1 MHMHISSMGMKIKK
15 LFIMSLK
22 YTLIFIILSLNKMK
36 QKDKHA
42 QLQILNVGMRDV
54 RCLY

>member
-1 MHMHISSMGMKIKK
+1 MHISSMGMKIKK